1 MRPALCTLLNM
12 EPEEL
17 LNDKEGEAQKESP
30 LKSLEAD
37 LKLYNASIKEVAIEI
52 MVEGISLY
60 PIFIAHQHEVKL
72 GEVILDRYELNTN
85 WTINAST
92 LEEFVEIGIIKK
104 QLQEKFLKTYKKP
117 EDFMCIFVIVPEG
130 ANFVFYPYVKS

>member
-1 MRPALCTLLNM
+1 M

-17 LNDKEGEAQKESP
+17 LNDKEGEAKKESP

-37 LKLYNASIKEVAIEI
+37 LKIYAESMREVAIEI

-72 GEVILDRYELNTN
+72 GEVILDRVELNTT

-92 LEEFVEIGIIKK
+92 LEEFIEAGVIKA
-104 QLQEKFLKTYKKP
+104 QLKDRFLKTYKKP
-117 EDFMCIFVIVPEG
+117 EDFMCVFAIVPEG
-130 ANFVFYPYVKS
+130 ANFIFFPYSKD